1 MITEQK
7 PADNRKLRLLANE
20 LLFTSSGATVGAIG
34 AAIVSSGIVFPAVGS
49 VIGGIVGFAV
59 IKIIREVQI
68 RKMED
73 REDWEHACA
82 VSESIKEHGTISWGD
97 IKRELEE
104 DGLKEKAKPIKKEDI
119 GDWLRSLLD

>member
-1 MITEQK
+1 MTEQQ

-49 VIGGIVGFAV
+49 VIGGIVGFAA
-59 IKIIREVQI
+59 IKIIREIQI
-68 RKMED
+68 RKIED
-73 REDWEHACA
+73 
-82 VSESIKEHGTISWGD
+82 INQ
-97 IKRELEE
+97 ELEE

-119 GDWLRSLLD
+119 RDGLSSLLD